1 MVSTNIFYVLNISK
15 WWKVVSCGFK
25 PVHIKNLYSLSSSK
39 LHLPNNKFVGEEM
52 MSKFNVENALGF
64 KVHLLIDLHLSFSK
78 GTTGVRI
85 WKPKDQSRI
94 FLSLYQLIG
103 IDFFSFFLKYSWL
116 FIISSHFFFLFTINN
131 EK

>member
-25 PVHIKNLYSLSSSK
+25 PVPELIKNLYSLSSSK

-85 WKPKDQSRI
+85 
-94 FLSLYQLIG
+94 
-103 IDFFSFFLKYSWL
+103 
-116 FIISSHFFFLFTINN
+116 
-131 EK
+131 